1 MCGAPHSDTSLH
13 VAGRKA
19 TLLATAPSAVVCRGP
34 GPAPH
39 AQAGDGLGAMTSTRQ
54 PAAPTP
60 PPSSEE
66 P

>member
-39 AQAGDGLGAMTSTRQ
+39 AQAGDGRAGSDDVHT
-54 PAAPTP
+54 AACSPHATP
-60 PPSSEE
+60 FF
-66 P
+66 